1 MPYFRIP
8 FSSRV
13 AAVSAVATLGA
24 ALTLP
29 VAHAARPA
37 PLPTPTGDMALSPA
51 GPDIVPPAASSSAG
65 ATPRASR
72 RGSDTYTYL
81 RCWYRID
88 ADPLKPAATYE
99 WARNAAGG
107 DWYRV
112 SGYWWA
118 DGITQW
124 KNMFYSTTTQ
134 DTLADVCRKTLAAKG
149 IKSDLVQAV
158 AANNALSFNYTV
170 WTIDA
175 AQQDA
180 RVNKLIVFGD
190 SLSDTQNMF
199 NASQWKLPNGTS
211 WQAGRFSNGPVW
223 AEYLANALRLPFYNW
238 AIGGAATDQYLVVP
252 GLVQQIDSWRE
263 YMDRAPDY
271 RPANTLFAVFAGGND
286 LVNYGRSPEQ
296 AANAVRDSLERLAAA
311 GATRILLV
319 TLPDVSR
326 APVFATRADTAS
338 VAAQVKDYNRRL
350 ADACRRAARPL
361 RRDAAARGIRRVC
374 AVRRPA
380 EPPGPVRFRRREA
393 FVPRHPEAVVTH
405 LRERADAACGLP
417 RSGALRILG
426 HAAPH
431 HAHAC
436 VARRADRAAGACA
449 PAELTGAG
457 GSAYSSGHAV
467 TCVPRSTHSR
477 S

>member
-8 FSSRV
+8 FSYRI
-13 AAVSAVATLGA
+13 AAVSAAATLGA
-24 ALTLP
+24 ALTLS
-29 VAHAARPA
+29 AAQAAGAA
-37 PLPTPTGDMALSPA
+37 PLPVPTGDMSLSPA
-51 GPDIVPPAASSSAG
+51 GPDIVPPAAPGTPG
-65 ATPRASR
+65 ATPRAPR

-99 WARNAAGG
+99 WARDPAGG

-149 IKSDLVQAV
+149 IRSDLVQAV

-170 WTIDA
+170 WTVDA
-175 AQQDA
+175 AHQDA

-199 NASQWKLPNGTS
+199 NASQWKLPNATS

-311 GATRILLV
+311 GATRIMLV

-326 APVFATRADTAS
+326 APVFATRTDTAS

-350 ADACRRAARPL
+350 ADA
-361 RRDAAARGIRRVC
+361 AAALRARYGATLRLEVFD
-374 AVRRPA
+374 AYALFDDLLSHPA
-380 EPPGPVRFRRREA
+380 QYGFDDAKRACLDIPKPSSLTYLSAQTP
-393 FVPRHPEAVVTH
+393 
-405 LRERADAACGLP
+405 RADCRDPARFVFWDTLHPTTRTHAWL
-417 RSGALRILG
+417 AERI
-426 HAAPH
+426 APF
-431 HAHAC
+431 
-436 VARRADRAAGACA
+436 ARAR
-449 PAELTGAG
+449 LLN
-457 GSAYSSGHAV
+457 
-467 TCVPRSTHSR
+467 
-477 S
+477 

>member
-1 MPYFRIP
+1 M
-8 FSSRV
+8 S
-13 AAVSAVATLGA
+13 
-24 ALTLP
+24 
-29 VAHAARPA
+29 
-37 PLPTPTGDMALSPA
+37 LSPA
-51 GPDIVPPAASSSAG
+51 GPDVRRPHQAPPG

-72 RGSDTYTYL
+72 RGSDTTYL

-99 WARNAAGG
+99 WARNPAGG

-124 KNMFYSTTTQ
+124 KNMFYSTTPQ

-149 IKSDLVQAV
+149 IKTGSCRR
-158 AANNALSFNYTV
+158 SRRTTRCRSTTV

-223 AEYLANALRLPFYNW
+223 AEYLANTLRLPFYNW

-286 LVNYGRSPEQ
+286 PVNYGRSPEQ

-311 GATRILLV
+311 GATRIMLV

-326 APVFATRADTAS
+326 APVFATRTDTAS
-338 VAAQVKDYNRRL
+338 AAAQVKDYNQRL
-350 ADACRRAARPL
+350 ADA
-361 RRDAAARGIRRVC
+361 AAALRARYGATLRLEVFD
-374 AVRRPA
+374 AYALFDDLLSHPA
-380 EPPGPVRFRRREA
+380 QYGFDDAKRSCLDIPKPSSLTYLSAQTP
-393 FVPRHPEAVVTH
+393 
-405 LRERADAACGLP
+405 RADCRDPARFVFWDTLHPTTRTHAWL
-417 RSGALRILG
+417 AERI
-426 HAAPH
+426 APF
-431 HAHAC
+431 
-436 VARRADRAAGACA
+436 VRAR
-449 PAELTGAG
+449 LLN
-457 GSAYSSGHAV
+457 
-467 TCVPRSTHSR
+467 
-477 S
+477 